1 MSYYFYLGD
10 FQLPVPP
17 PRMDIKVGNK
27 NKTVSLINEGEINI
41 LKTPALKEVS
51 FEALFPNQNY
61 PFADYA
67 TSLTGIAVSA
77 LLGNSFTY
85 QGASGFLSSIQT
97 AKLANLPLRFI
108 VTRLTANFTML
119 FDSNFLVSIEDFTMK
134 EDAKNGYDI
143 VVPLRLKEYRPYG
156 TKEVT
161 VSTDENGKETIT
173 VKESRQTDRL
183 TEKAW
188 TVTKE
193 KSVFEAV
200 KLASGGGLNWRS
212 IANLNGVLNPSAVQ
226 PGQVLKLE

>member
-41 LKTPALKEVS
+41 LKTPGLKEVS
-51 FEALFPNQNY
+51 FEAMFPNQSY

-67 TSLTGIAVSA
+67 TSLTGMAVSA
-77 LLGNSFTY
+77 LLGNSFAY
-85 QGASGFLSSIQT
+85 QSASGFLSSLQT

-173 VKESRQTDRL
+173 VKESRQTDKL